1 MTSSPATHAYVPPA
15 EPAID
20 PFSLPLLN
28 SANVVEFRAHHGVQT
43 HADLHQAIATRD
55 VLAMAYNALLDP
67 PFDPVDF
74 CEALGGLD
82 QAIATLDKV
91 IDPTEL
97 ALADFFVEDWMFEV
111 VDGECRVR
119 YEPLTESD
127 WRMMQEE
134 AS

>member
-1 MTSSPATHAYVPPA
+1 MTSSPATHAYVPP
-15 EPAID
+15 ID
-20 PFSLPLLN
+20 PSSLPLLN
-28 SANVVEFRAHHGVQT
+28 AANVAVFRAHHEVRT

-55 VLAMAYNALLDP
+55 ILAMAHNALLDP

-91 IDPTEL
+91 IAPTEL
-97 ALADFFVEDWMFEV
+97 ALSDFFVEDWMFEV
-111 VDGECRVR
+111 VDGEYRTR
-119 YEPLTESD
+119 HSPLPESY
-127 WRMMQEE
+127 WRERMEE